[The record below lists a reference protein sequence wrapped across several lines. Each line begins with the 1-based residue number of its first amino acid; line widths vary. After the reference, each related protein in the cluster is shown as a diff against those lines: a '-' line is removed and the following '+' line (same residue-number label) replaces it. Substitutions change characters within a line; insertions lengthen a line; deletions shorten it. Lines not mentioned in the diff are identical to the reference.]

1 MKLYTLVGKSG
12 TGKSYQA
19 MNLCREL
26 NIPAIIDD
34 GLFICENQIQA
45 GVSAKR
51 QQTKIGAVK
60 TALFVDDEHCRAVS
74 EKIREVN
81 PEAILVIGTSDGM
94 VNKIIERLDLP
105 KPVESIYIEDIT
117 TPAERELASRQRYQQ
132 GKHVIPAPSFQLK
145 KDFSG
150 YFLYPLQMLRGR
162 RKTGNGEERSVVRPT
177 YSYLG
182 DYIISEKVM
191 SDIIHYLARE
201 NMAIASANRVI
212 VGKNKD
218 GLTITVQ
225 VVAVYGYRILE
236 AIEEFQKSIASKI
249 SYMTAFNINAVNVEV
264 KSLKREGE

>member
-19 MNLCREL
+19 MNLCKEL

-34 GLFICENQIQA
+34 GLFICDNQIQA
-45 GVSAKR
+45 GISAKR
-51 QQTKIGAVK
+51 QETKIGAVK
-60 TALFVDDEHCRAVS
+60 TALFVRDDHCESVS

-81 PEAILVIGTSDGM
+81 PEAMLVIGTSDGM
-94 VNKIIERLDLP
+94 TDKIIERLGLP
-105 KPVESIYIEDIT
+105 HPERRIYIEDIT
-117 TPAERELASRQRYQQ
+117 TPAERELASKQRYQQ

-162 RKTGNGEERSVVRPT
+162 RRADAQERSVVRPT

-182 DYIISEKVM
+182 DFIISEKVM
-191 SDIIHYLARE
+191 SDIIQHLAGE

-212 VGKNKD
+212 VGKEKN

-225 VVAVYGYRILE
+225 IVAVYGYRILE
-236 AIEEFQKSIASKI
+236 SIEEFQKSIAEKI

-264 KSLKREGE
+264 KGLKREGE